1 MNLNEIAV
9 SFVMNDRV
17 MGFMN
22 DREVMKMMESC
33 KKPKEDF
40 IILPT
45 KFHIVGYNYHVTN
58 GYSKV
63 EFEILPVD
71 NIKIDDLLK

>member
-1 MNLNEIAV
+1 
-9 SFVMNDRV
+9 

-22 DREVMKMMESC
+22 HTEVMKMMESC
-33 KKPKEDF
+33 KKPSTDF

-45 KFHIVGYNYHVTN
+45 KFQIVGYNYYVTN

-63 EFEILPVD
+63 EFEILPID
-71 NIKIDDLLK
+71 SIKTDDLLK